1 MFRAHESVEV
11 DFLGLFSGPG
21 YRHWRMVE
29 RHSGDPWFHVA
40 VKHIHSDGYETA
52 MENDEGGRG
61 EEIDGDKNEVDELLN
76 VSYRVLMPDHISMLV
91 HILDVATENIVIT
104 DIQVVLSPL
113 MTGRDCWTM
122 QRLIELSI
130 EKSPEGDIIN
140 VYTVEDGDVYR
151 CYGVDS
157 MLNPLSPIEPR
168 VIYRYPY
175 GPWHQRP

>member
-11 DFLGLFSGPG
+11 DFWGLFSGPG

-29 RHSGDPWFHVA
+29 RHSGDPWFHVV
-40 VKHIHSDGYETA
+40 VKHIHGYETA
-52 MENDEGGRG
+52 MENDEGDRS
-61 EEIDGDKNEVDELLN
+61 EEIDGDENDEVYELLN
-76 VSYRVLMPDHISMLV
+76 ISYRVLMPDHISMLI

-104 DIQVVLSPL
+104 DIQVVLPPL
-113 MTGRDCWTM
+113 MTGLDRWTM

-130 EKSPEGDIIN
+130 EKSPEGDTIN

-151 CYGVDS
+151 CYGGDS
-157 MLNPLSPIEPR
+157 ILNPLPSIEPR